1 VTAVP
6 PERIMPRPL
15 ACLVLFAA
23 AAVAS
28 AALPT
33 RKPEHT
39 DALVEKVVEP
49 TEAETKDGVLVTVFL
64 KGRKAGV
71 VVRKDTPIHLQMG
84 KLVPTAEA
92 KDIKVDS
99 KVSVW
104 VDAKTDV
111 AEGVLIFK

>member
-1 VTAVP
+1 
-6 PERIMPRPL
+6 MPRSL
-15 ACLVLFAA
+15 TCIALFAVA
-23 AAVAS
+23 AIAT

-33 RKPEHT
+33 RKPDQT
-39 DALVEKVVEP
+39 DAIVEKVVEP
-49 TEAETKDGVLVTVFL
+49 TEAEQKDGVLVTIFL
-64 KGRKAGV
+64 NDRKAGV
-71 VVRKDTPIHLQMG
+71 VIKKDTSIHKQEG

-111 AEGVLIFK
+111 AEGVLIFR